1 MLTQNIVPFARTSR
15 TRSRRSASGAIA
27 VRDENLNVI
36 RRAVA
41 AYLSSFPAATQE
53 SALLYAV
60 DIIVAELLGQQAT
73 AIEHDPSLDP
83 AS

>member
-1 MLTQNIVPFARTSR
+1 MLTQNIVPFTQP
-15 TRSRRSASGAIA
+15 RRIQGRRFASSAIT
-27 VRDENLNVI
+27 VRDENLNVV

-41 AYLSSFPAATQE
+41 AYLSSFPAETQE

-60 DIIVAELLGQQAT
+60 DIIVAELLGRRST
-73 AIEHDPSLDP
+73 TVEDEPPLDP